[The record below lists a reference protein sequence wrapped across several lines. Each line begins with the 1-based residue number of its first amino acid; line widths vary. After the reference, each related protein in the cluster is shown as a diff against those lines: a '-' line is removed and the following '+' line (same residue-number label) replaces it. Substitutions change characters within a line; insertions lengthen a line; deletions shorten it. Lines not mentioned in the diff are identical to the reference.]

1 MSTLALKEVHG
12 RGMNGTSDI
21 YKLPADIKEM
31 DRLALQH
38 QMWKLM
44 MDGLTP
50 VTADELD
57 ILLASTNGVQAAVL
71 DLGCGSGSW
80 CIDMARAYPHARVV
94 GFDLAPVA
102 PRDTPPNCSFSR
114 GDWSNGLFQFRNQF
128 NLVYTRSVLGHLTAE
143 ARVKAINEAVDC
155 LRPGGLII
163 LSDGDHIIMDANKQ
177 PAAPASETD
186 CGPSRSWMAR
196 FMQEV
201 NSYTWKLNEVLGT
214 KFPSWLASNN
224 KLDQAT
230 INYQM
235 YHSPINWDGG
245 DIKYGAQIGHMM
257 YINCKDFI
265 RAWRPM
271 FKTNGWSDE
280 EINRLVSR
288 VDEEVDGPQVHIYIR
303 WHAAWARKLS

>member
-102 PRDTPPNCSFSR
+102 PRDTPPNSFQEEIGATDSFSSEINSTWFIR
-114 GDWSNGLFQFRNQF
+114 GACSDI
-128 NLVYTRSVLGHLTAE
+128 
-143 ARVKAINEAVDC
+143 VKAINEAVDC